1 MGKTAPRHKPL
12 PSLAPRHMAQ
22 GAQENYGKGR
32 GGRPWRR
39 KRAAVLKRDGY
50 LCQCCKRAGRVSL
63 ATEVDHVIPQAEG
76 GSDDETNL
84 QAICEPCHKTKT
96 AAEAA
101 RGVGRK
107 SGRSSSDTGRPSI
120 FLHSQIRNFSF

>member
-1 MGKTAPRHKPL
+1 MGRSAPRHKPM
-12 PSLAPRHMAQ
+12 PSMAPRHMAI
-22 GAQENYGKGR
+22 GAQENYGQGR

-50 LCQCCKRAGRVSL
+50 VCQCCQRGGRVTL
-63 ATEVDHVIPQAEG
+63 ATEVDHVVPRAEG

-84 QAICEPCHKTKT
+84 QAICAECHKAKT
-96 AAEAA
+96 VAEAA

-107 SGRSSSDTGRPSI
+107 SSHSGTDTGRSGI